1 MQASLAA
8 IQVAKENRNRRDEK
22 ERNRNKWKLQRLG
35 SKNYTGN
42 DSHTE
47 FMLQYGK
54 NTKKKKL
61 LSLYPQHLLI
71 DQIYF
76 KDRKKP
82 IKKKRIKEFYDSD
95 DERAQ
100 VKKKGKTWI
109 VYDEFFRSEDFVLTM
124 QPEKIGDDDNQSSSS
139 ASSNESDLDF
149 GKSSVKKK
157 FHDLQSVCI
166 KQ

>member
-8 IQVAKENRNRRDEK
+8 IQVAKAQRN
-22 ERNRNKWKLQRLG
+22 EREDQRNKWKVKRLG
-35 SKNYTGN
+35 TKNYNCNT
-42 DSHTE
+42 SHTE
-47 FMLQYGK
+47 FMLQYGQNIK
-54 NTKKKKL
+54 QKKL
-61 LSLYPQHLLI
+61 LDLYPQHHLI
-71 DQIYF
+71 DQVFF
-76 KDRKKP
+76 KERRKP
-82 IKKKRIKEFYDSD
+82 IKKKKLKEFYDSD
-95 DERAQ
+95 DERAL

-109 VYDEFFRSEDFVLTM
+109 VYEYFYRSEDFVLTM